1 MISSISK
8 SAISVCFGVSRR
20 FSRHSAANFSR
31 QIGHISRHPLSPRK
45 AEVTSYKQQRKAVV
59 IQSAPAD
66 VILSSVTD
74 TTELESQQKWLAVE
88 VQLWLDDEWTQL
100 AVHKD
105 LGEATAQAYGKARL
119 QGTDEIGSVLLS
131 ISSDLLAFDFKETFV
146 NAFDVSNKAVEL
158 LMKDM
163 GLQVCCDG

>member
-1 MISSISK
+1 MISSK
-8 SAISVCFGVSRR
+8 SATSVCFGVSRH
-20 FSRHSAANFSR
+20 FSRQSAANSSR
-31 QIGHISRHPLSPRK
+31 HICHISRHPLSPRN
-45 AEVTSYKQQRKAVV
+45 AEVTSYKQHRKAVV
-59 IQSAPAD
+59 IQSAPED

-163 GLQVCCDG
+163 GLEVCCDG